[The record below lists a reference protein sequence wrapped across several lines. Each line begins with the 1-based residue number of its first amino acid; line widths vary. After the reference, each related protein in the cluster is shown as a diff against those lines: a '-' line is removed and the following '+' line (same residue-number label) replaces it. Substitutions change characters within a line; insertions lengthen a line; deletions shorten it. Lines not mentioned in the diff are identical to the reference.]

1 MYNETITS
9 IAAAAAKKSAFAVER
24 TGAFVVH
31 SAMAGAY
38 VGLGIALIFAFATPL
53 AKIQSPVVS
62 LAMAATFGISQ
73 SLVIFAGSELFS
85 ANALIMP
92 IGALSGKTTWTDAFH
107 VLVFSYFG
115 NLLGALVL
123 AYCVVLSGTFKED
136 PSFILTIAEKRM
148 AAPFLSL
155 FFKGV
160 LANWLIVL
168 AAWCSFRLK
177 SEVAKLIM
185 IWWCMLAFIGTG
197 YEHGIA
203 NMTLLTIAKL
213 VPNSGGFAVTWTGWF
228 ANMVPVTLGNF
239 VGGAVL
245 VACAYFYVSPV
256 MLGEPRIGK
265 TPVAGRASDDEAA

>member
-1 MYNETITS
+1 MYDETITAMAT
-9 IAAAAAKKSAFAVER
+9 AATKKSSFAVER
-24 TGAFVVH
+24 TTAFMIH

-38 VGLGIALIFAFATPL
+38 VGLGISLIFAFGTPL
-53 AKIQSPVVS
+53 AKAHSPALG

-92 IGALSGKTTWTDAFH
+92 LGALSGKTTWTDAIH

-115 NLLGALVL
+115 NLLGAFIV
-123 AYCVVLSGTFKED
+123 AYCVILSGTFKED
-136 PSFILTIAEKRM
+136 PSFILAIAAKRM
-148 AAPFLSL
+148 AAPFWSL
-155 FFKGV
+155 FFKGI

-185 IWWCMLAFIGTG
+185 IWWCMLGFIGTG

-203 NMTLLTIAKL
+203 NMTLLTIANL
-213 VPNSGGFAVTWTGWF
+213 LPNSGDLAITWTGWF

-239 VGGAVL
+239 AGGAVL
-245 VACAYFYVSPV
+245 VAGAYFFVSPV
-256 MLGEPRIGK
+256 TIADAPKVETPFGK
-265 TPVAGRASDDEAA
+265 RASEDDAA